1 MALIIAS
8 RALSQRR
15 IVRCRLCCLSKQKEG
30 QRGNKHSAANQ
41 HGFIGDIGGRRFD
54 HGANSFQR
62 QTAPAFMAGNA
73 ARFLSAAALTLLI
86 YAAVTIGLPQLA
98 QAALILFLLAASG
111 GVLLNL
117 NYHLKMVPLPKWM
130 VLAHAGIA
138 IIGFLLLLAA
148 TWSASHS

>member
-1 MALIIAS
+1 M
-8 RALSQRR
+8 
-15 IVRCRLCCLSKQKEG
+15 
-30 QRGNKHSAANQ
+30 
-41 HGFIGDIGGRRFD
+41 
-54 HGANSFQR
+54 
-62 QTAPAFMAGNA
+62 
-73 ARFLSAAALTLLI
+73 LI